1 MKGYIEIVVRD
12 KDGKIVKH
20 GKHEMHSFLNNL
32 PRILLGML
40 SAVGG
45 TGLTV
50 EGLVKSATVV
60 DQTGANATAYIEWYG
75 TNGWYYTGGVVF
87 GANAPDDD
95 DTYGII
101 VGSGTTPLALDQY
114 ALVSKIAHG
123 TGTGQLDYGVSSYT
137 ELGLD
142 MGVSPPVYR
151 FRLLRTFA
159 NLTGA
164 SININ
169 EVGIAV
175 RCYWA
180 EQSLTRC
187 NVKFIIARDVLPT
200 SYPIPAG
207 GTATVTV
214 TVEVEVG

>member
-20 GKHEMHSFLNNL
+20 GKHEMHSFLNNFL
-32 PRILLGML
+32 KALLGML
-40 SAVGG
+40 NATGG
-45 TGLTV
+45 TALDASGV
-50 EGLVKSATVV
+50 IKSATVTDV
-60 DQTGANATAYIEWYG
+60 TGSDITIYIEWYTGSANSGGG
-75 TNGWYYTGGVVF
+75 TVF
-87 GANAPDDD
+87 GANAPDNDD
-95 DTYGII
+95 SYGII
-101 VGSGTTPLALDQY
+101 VGSGTIPLALDQY

-151 FRLLRTFA
+151 FRLLRTFT

-169 EVGIAV
+169 EVGIGV
-175 RCYWA
+175 RNFWRA
-180 EQSLTRC
+180 ASGISKD
-187 NVKFIIARDVLPT
+187 VKFVIARDVLPT
-200 SYPIPAG
+200 SYPVPAG
-207 GTATVTV
+207 GTATVTI